1 METGKLPADHL
12 VRLLERYTGAVRP
25 DVLMAGRLG
34 EDASYLRVGDTTLVL
49 ATDPVTAAES
59 DLGTIAF
66 NINMNDIATTGA
78 RGVGILVTVL
88 LPPHAEPM
96 VLDEIMAQL
105 DGLCRHHGLAILGG
119 HTEVTDSVNRPVVSV
134 TAVGTVASGQEIY
147 SSGLKAG
154 DSLIVSKTLGIEG
167 TLILADVR
175 RVVARAVLSPQELDR
190 IAGFR
195 DQLSVIPEGRIGAEV
210 GVHSMH
216 DITEGGILG
225 GVYEIV
231 RSSGLGCVL
240 NRQALPFDE
249 ATLKL
254 VRALDLDELKL
265 ISSGAML
272 FGTDRPAEL
281 IEALEAQGIPAA
293 VVGEVTAEP
302 ELWLLDEDT
311 LIPLEAVSRDE
322 IYRIFER

>member
-12 VRLLERYTGAVRP
+12 VRLLERYTGAVRS

-34 EDASYLRVGDTTLVL
+34 EDASYLRIGETTLVL

-66 NINMNDIATTGA
+66 NINLNDIATTGA
-78 RGVGILVTVL
+78 TGVGILVTVL
-88 LPPHAEPM
+88 LPPHAQPK

-105 DGLCRHHGLAILGG
+105 DGLCRLHGLAILGG

-134 TAVGTVASGQEIY
+134 TAVGVVPSGREIY
-147 SSGLKAG
+147 STGLKAG
-154 DSLIVSKTLGIEG
+154 DSLVVSKTLGIEG

-175 RVVARAVLSPQELDR
+175 RVVAQAVLSAEELDR
-190 IAGFR
+190 ISGFR
-195 DQLSVIPEGRIGAEV
+195 NQLSVIPEGCIGAEV

-225 GVYEIV
+225 GVFEIV
-231 RSSGLGCVL
+231 RSSGLGCIL

-265 ISSGAML
+265 ISSGSML
-272 FGTDRPAEL
+272 FGTDRPDEL
-281 IEALEAQGIPAA
+281 IEALEAQGIAA
-293 VVGEVTAEP
+293 AIVGQVTAAP
-302 ELWLLDEDT
+302 ELWLLDDET